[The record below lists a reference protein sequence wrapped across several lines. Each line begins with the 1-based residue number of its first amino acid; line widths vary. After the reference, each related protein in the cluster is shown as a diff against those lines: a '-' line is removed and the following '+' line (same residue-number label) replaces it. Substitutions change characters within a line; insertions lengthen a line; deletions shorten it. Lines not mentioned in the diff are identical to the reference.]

1 MKSLRQTLALATV
14 IALALP
20 LSGLTQQLPPL
31 PPPTQPTQPGQLAPP
46 PSQQTPPPPQ
56 TTQAGPTTPQQKPQ
70 SIVSR
75 SEEVLV
81 PVTVKSS
88 TGELVTSLKKEDF
101 RILEDGVE
109 QRITNLKSD
118 AVPISAVILL
128 DDSLKKKP
136 QDQLQESIRAIAGGF
151 GLKDEAAIFRF
162 DQFPQQ
168 VTDFISDPDE
178 LLTQLGR
185 MQISGGMVAKPDYS
199 ATAPPPTVGA
209 PGGVGLPANPGV
221 QLWGGNGIKSIND
234 AVYAAAQLLRTRAHE
249 RRKIIFLVSDGVES
263 RGNKYSYEDT
273 VRMALSAEVTIYSI
287 GVGASLTDRIHNILK
302 RLSTATGGDVFYA
315 SSRADIERFYS
326 RIADQARNQ
335 YTLSYSPDHKDR
347 VVTFHTIEVRVKLG
361 GLTVEARQ
369 GYFSAPTP

>member
-20 LSGLTQQLPPL
+20 LSGLPQQN
-31 PPPTQPTQPGQLAPP
+31 
-46 PSQQTPPPPQ
+46 PPPPP
-56 TTQAGPTTPQQKPQ
+56 PTTPQQKPPT
-70 SIVSR
+70 IVSR

-81 PVTVKSS
+81 PVTVKDQN
-88 TGELVTSLKKEDF
+88 GEMVTSLRKEDF

-128 DDSLKKKP
+128 DDVLKKKP

-151 GLKDEAAIFRF
+151 GDKDEAAVFRF
-162 DQFPQQ
+162 DQFPVQM
-168 VTDFISDPDE
+168 TDFISNPDE

-185 MQISGGMVAKPDYS
+185 VQLAGGEVRKPDYS
-199 ATAPPPTVGA
+199 ATAPPPTVGP
-209 PGGVGLPANPGV
+209 PGGPGLPANPSV

-234 AVYAAAQLLRTRAHE
+234 AVYAAAQLLRTRAHD

-263 RGNKYSYEDT
+263 RGNKYSLPDT
-273 VRMALSAEVTIYSI
+273 VRMVQSAEVTVYSI
-287 GVGASLTDRIHNILK
+287 GIGASLTDRINSILK
-302 RLSTATGGDVFYA
+302 RLAVASGGDVFYA
-315 SSRADIERFYS
+315 SSRADLERFYS
-326 RIADQARNQ
+326 RVADQARNQ

-347 VVTFHTIEVRVKLG
+347 VVTFHSIDVRVKLPN
-361 GLTVEARQ
+361 LNVEARQ
-369 GYFSAPTP
+369 GYYSAPSPQ

>member
-1 MKSLRQTLALATV
+1 M
-14 IALALP
+14 
-20 LSGLTQQLPPL
+20 
-31 PPPTQPTQPGQLAPP
+31 
-46 PSQQTPPPPQ
+46 
-56 TTQAGPTTPQQKPQ
+56 
-70 SIVSR
+70 
-75 SEEVLV
+75 
-81 PVTVKSS
+81 
-88 TGELVTSLKKEDF
+88 
-101 RILEDGVE
+101 EDGVE

-168 VTDFISDPDE
+168 MTDFISDPDE

-185 MQISGGMVAKPDYS
+185 MQISGGQVAKPDYS
-199 ATAPPPTVGA
+199 ATAPPPPTIGA
-209 PGGVGLPANPGV
+209 PGGGLGLPANPGV

-234 AVYAAAQLLRTRAHE
+234 AVYAAAQLLKTRAHE
-249 RRKIIFLVSDGVES
+249 RRKIIFLVSDGVDS
-263 RGNKYSYEDT
+263 RGSKYTVDDT
-273 VRMALSAEVTIYSI
+273 VRMTQQAEVTVYSI
-287 GVGASLTDRIHNILK
+287 GVGVPLADRLHTIL
-302 RLSTATGGDVFYA
+302 RTLAIRTGGDVFYA
-315 SSRADIERFYS
+315 SNRADLERFYS

-347 VVTFHTIEVRVKLG
+347 IVTFHTIEVRVKLG
-361 GLTVEARQ
+361 GLNVEARQ

>member
-14 IALALP
+14 IVLALP
-20 LSGLTQQLPPL
+20 LSGAPQQNP
-31 PPPTQPTQPGQLAPP
+31 
-46 PSQQTPPPPQ
+46 PPPPQ
-56 TTQAGPTTPQQKPQ
+56 TTTQGQKPPT
-70 SIVSR
+70 IISR

-81 PVTVKSS
+81 PVTVKDQN
-88 TGELVTSLKKEDF
+88 GEMVTSLRKEDF

-128 DDSLKKKP
+128 DDVLKKKP

-151 GLKDEAAIFRF
+151 GEKDEAAIFRF
-162 DQFPQQ
+162 DQFPVQM
-168 VTDFISDPDE
+168 TDFISNPDD

-185 MQISGGMVAKPDYS
+185 MQLSGGEVRRPDYS
-199 ATAPPPTVGA
+199 ATAPPPTVGP
-209 PGGVGLPANPGV
+209 PGGPGLPANPSV

-234 AVYAAAQLLRTRAHE
+234 AVYAAAQLLRTRAHD

-263 RGNKYSYEDT
+263 RGNKYSLPDT
-273 VRMALSAEVTIYSI
+273 VRMVQSAEVTVYSVGI
-287 GVGASLTDRIHNILK
+287 GASMVDRLHSILK
-302 RLSTATGGDVFYA
+302 QLAVASGGDVFYA
-315 SSRADIERFYS
+315 SSRADLERFYS

-347 VVTFHTIEVRVKLG
+347 VVTFHSIDVRVKLA
-361 GLTVEARQ
+361 GLNVEARQ
-369 GYFSAPTP
+369 GYYSAPSPQ

>member
-20 LSGLTQQLPPL
+20 LSGLTQQLPPPP
-31 PPPTQPTQPGQLAPP
+31 PPPTQTTQPGQLAPP
-46 PSQQTPPPPQ
+46 AQQTPPPPQ
-56 TTQAGPTTPQQKPQ
+56 TTPPQKPPT
-70 SIVSR
+70 IVSR

-88 TGELVTSLKKEDF
+88 TGDLVTSLKKEDF

-109 QRITNLKSD
+109 QRVTNLKSD

-151 GLKDEAAIFRF
+151 GVKDEAAIFRF

-185 MQISGGMVAKPDYS
+185 MQVSGGQVAKPDYS

-209 PGGVGLPANPGV
+209 PGTPGLPPNPGV

-234 AVYAAAQLLRTRAHE
+234 AVYAAAQLLRTRDHD

-302 RLSTATGGDVFYA
+302 RLSSATGGDVFYA
-315 SSRADIERFYS
+315 SSRADLERFYS

>member
-1 MKSLRQTLALATV
+1 MKSLRQTLALAIM

-20 LSGLTQQLPPL
+20 LSGLAQQV
-31 PPPTQPTQPGQLAPP
+31 PPPPPPIQPGQLAPP
-46 PSQQTPPPPQ
+46 PAQTPPQ
-56 TTQAGPTTPQQKPQ
+56 TQAQQSQTQPQQKPPT
-70 SIVSR
+70 IVSR

-81 PVTVKSS
+81 PVTVKSQN
-88 TGELVTSLKKEDF
+88 GDMITSLRKEDF

-118 AVPISAVILL
+118 PVPMSAVILL
-128 DDSLKKKP
+128 DDALKKKP
-136 QDQLQESIRAIAGGF
+136 QDQLQASIRAIAGGF
-151 GLKDEAAIFRF
+151 GPHDEAAIFRF

-168 VTDFISDPDE
+168 LTEFISDPDE

-185 MQISGGMVAKPDYS
+185 VQISGEEVAKQDNS
-199 ATAPPPTVGA
+199 HLAPPPTIGE
-209 PGGVGLPANPGV
+209 PGTVGLPANPPV

-234 AVYAAAQLLRTRAHE
+234 AVYAAAELLRTRAHD
-249 RRKIIFLVSDGVES
+249 RRKIIFLVSDGVDS
-263 RGNKYSYEDT
+263 RGNKYSLEDT
-273 VRMALSAEVTIYSI
+273 VRMTQRAEVAVYSI
-287 GVGASLTDRIHNILK
+287 GVGVPLADHFHTVLRTL
-302 RLSTATGGDVFYA
+302 AAQTGGDIFFA
-315 SSRADIERFYS
+315 SSSADLERFYS

-347 VVTFHTIEVRVKLG
+347 VVTFHKIEVKVKLQ

>member
-1 MKSLRQTLALATV
+1 M
-14 IALALP
+14 
-20 LSGLTQQLPPL
+20 
-31 PPPTQPTQPGQLAPP
+31 
-46 PSQQTPPPPQ
+46 
-56 TTQAGPTTPQQKPQ
+56 
-70 SIVSR
+70 
-75 SEEVLV
+75 
-81 PVTVKSS
+81 
-88 TGELVTSLKKEDF
+88 VTSLKKEDF

-151 GLKDEAAIFRF
+151 GVKDEAAIFRF

-168 VTDFISDPDE
+168 MTDFISDPDE

-185 MQISGGMVAKPDYS
+185 MQISGGQVAKPDYS
-199 ATAPPPTVGA
+199 ATAPPPTVGQ
-209 PGGVGLPANPGV
+209 PGTVGLPANPGV
-221 QLWGGNGIKSIND
+221 QLWGGNGTKSIND
-234 AVYAAAQLLRTRAHE
+234 AVYAAAQLLRTRDHDH
-249 RRKIIFLVSDGVES
+249 RKIIFLVSDGQES
-263 RGNKYSYEDT
+263 RGNKYSEQDT
-273 VRMALSAEVTIYSI
+273 IRMAYSAEVTIYSI
-287 GVGASLTDRIHNILK
+287 GVGASLADRINNILK
-302 RLSTATGGDVFYA
+302 RLSAATGGDVFYA
-315 SSRADIERFYS
+315 SSRSDLERFYS

-347 VVTFHTIEVRVKLG
+347 VVTFHKIEVRVKMG

>member
-20 LSGLTQQLPPL
+20 LSGLTQQLPP
-31 PPPTQPTQPGQLAPP
+31 PPPPVQPGQLAPP
-46 PSQQTPPPPQ
+46 AQQTPPPQ
-56 TTQAGPTTPQQKPQ
+56 TTPQQKPPT
-70 SIVSR
+70 IISR

-81 PVTVKSS
+81 PVTVKSG
-88 TGELVTSLKKEDF
+88 TGDMVTSLRKEDF

-151 GLKDEAAIFRF
+151 GAKDEAAIFRF

-185 MQISGGMVAKPDYS
+185 MQISGGQVARPDYS

-209 PGGVGLPANPGV
+209 PGTTGLPANPGV
-221 QLWGGNGIKSIND
+221 QLWGGNGTKSIND
-234 AVYAAAQLLRTRAHE
+234 AVYAAAQLLRTRDHD

-263 RGNKYSYEDT
+263 RGNKYTPEDT
-273 VRMALSAEVTIYSI
+273 IRMAQRAEVTIYSI
-287 GVGASLTDRIHNILK
+287 GVGVSLADRLHTIL
-302 RLSTATGGDVFYA
+302 RTLSAQTGGDVFYA
-315 SSRADIERFYS
+315 SSRADLERFYS

-335 YTLSYSPDHKDR
+335 YTLSYSPDHKDH
-347 VVTFHTIEVRVKLG
+347 VVTFHTIEVRVKLA

-369 GYFSAPTP
+369 GYFSAPTQ

>member
-14 IALALP
+14 IALAFP
-20 LSGLTQQLPPL
+20 LSGLTQQLPP
-31 PPPTQPTQPGQLAPP
+31 PPPPTQPGQLAPP
-46 PSQQTPPPPQ
+46 ASQTPPPPQ
-56 TTQAGPTTPQQKPQ
+56 TTPQQKPPT
-70 SIVSR
+70 IVSR

-81 PVTVKSS
+81 PVTVKSG

-118 AVPISAVILL
+118 PVPISAVILL

-151 GLKDEAAIFRF
+151 GVKDEAAIFRF

-168 VTDFISDPDE
+168 MTDFISDPDE

-185 MQISGGMVAKPDYS
+185 MQVSGGQVAKPDYS

-209 PGGVGLPANPGV
+209 PGTPGLPANPSV
-221 QLWGGNGIKSIND
+221 QLFGGNGIKSIND
-234 AVYAAAQLLRTRAHE
+234 AVYAAAQLLRTRAPE
-249 RRKIIFLVSDGVES
+249 RRRIIFLVSDGVES
-263 RGNKYSYEDT
+263 RGNKYSVEDT
-273 VRMALSAEVTIYSI
+273 VRMAQRAEATVYSI
-287 GVGASLTDRIHNILK
+287 GVGVSIADKLHTIL
-302 RLSTATGGDVFYA
+302 RTLSAQTGGDVFYA
-315 SSRADIERFYS
+315 SSRADLERFYS

-347 VVTFHTIEVRVKLG
+347 VMTFHTIEVRVKLA

>member
-1 MKSLRQTLALATV
+1 MRPGRKEMRDTFYGERTPMKSLRQTLALATV

-20 LSGLTQQLPPL
+20 LSGSPQQNP
-31 PPPTQPTQPGQLAPP
+31 
-46 PSQQTPPPPQ
+46 PPPPQ
-56 TTQAGPTTPQQKPQ
+56 QKPPT
-70 SIVSR
+70 ITSR

-81 PVTVKSS
+81 PVTVKDQN
-88 TGELVTSLKKEDF
+88 GEMVTSLRKEDF
-101 RILEDGVE
+101 RILEDNVE
-109 QRITNLKSD
+109 QRITRLSVEP
-118 AVPISAVILL
+118 VPISAVILL
-128 DDSLKKKP
+128 DDVLKKKP

-151 GLKDEAAIFRF
+151 GANDEAAIFRF

-185 MQISGGMVAKPDYS
+185 MQVSGGQVAKPDYS
-199 ATAPPPTVGA
+199 ATAPPPTIGQ
-209 PGGVGLPANPGV
+209 PGTPSLPANPGV
-221 QLWGGNGIKSIND
+221 QLWGGNGTKSIND
-234 AVYAAAQLLRTRAHE
+234 AVYAAAQLLRTRSHD

-263 RGNKYSYEDT
+263 RGNKYSPEDT
-273 VRMALSAEVTIYSI
+273 VKMALSAEVTIYSI

-302 RLSTATGGDVFYA
+302 RLAVATGGDVFYA
-315 SSRADIERFYS
+315 SSRADLERFYS

-347 VVTFHTIEVRVKLG
+347 IVTYHSIEVRVKLQ
-361 GLTVEARQ
+361 GLKVEARQ

>member
-1 MKSLRQTLALATV
+1 MKSLRQTLALAIV

-20 LSGLTQQLPPL
+20 LSGLEQQV
-31 PPPTQPTQPGQLAPP
+31 PPPPPPTQPGQLAPP
-46 PSQQTPPPPQ
+46 SLQTPPS
-56 TTQAGPTTPQQKPQ
+56 QAQQQSQAQPQQKPPT
-70 SIVSR
+70 IVSR

-81 PVTVKSS
+81 PVTVKSQN
-88 TGELVTSLKKEDF
+88 GDMVTSLRKEDF

-118 AVPISAVILL
+118 PVPISAVILL

-136 QDQLQESIRAIAGGF
+136 QDELQASIRAIAGGF
-151 GLKDEAAIFRF
+151 GVKDEAAIFRF

-168 VTDFISDPDE
+168 LTDFISDPDE

-185 MQISGGMVAKPDYS
+185 VQISGGEVAKQDNS
-199 ATAPPPTVGA
+199 QLAPPPTIGA
-209 PGGVGLPANPGV
+209 PNGPGLPANPPV

-234 AVYAAAQLLRTRAHE
+234 AVYAAAQLLRTRPHDN
-249 RRKIIFLVSDGVES
+249 RKIIFLVSDGVDS
-263 RGNKYSYEDT
+263 RGNKYSLEDT
-273 VRMALSAEVTIYSI
+273 VRMAQQAEAGVYSI
-287 GVGASLTDRIHNILK
+287 GVGVPVADRFHTVL
-302 RLSTATGGDVFYA
+302 RTFAAQTGGDIFFA
-315 SSRADIERFYS
+315 SSSADLERFYS

-347 VVTFHTIEVRVKLG
+347 VVTYHRIEVRVKLQN
-361 GLTVEARQ
+361 LTVEARQ